1 MGCQQKHNGDE
12 ITKRAE
18 KVRSNIKR
26 EEAIE
31 LETTRIL
38 EVGRSRLCLKQILYD
53 FKEAHQQINLEPKSI
68 VLKSNVHRFGVPQI
82 DISSIKYL
90 NFKFL
95 SLKLCIK
102 NKFMDRIV
110 NNNWF
115 EQNLTY
121 ILRTKKKK
129 HVVYVWQK
137 LKSQFILLFSLF
149 LLLFIGSTGPFWYYS
164 WVSLYYFSYFLHL
177 FTVLS
182 VKSFQF
188 QQNKRISNKPVIQLI
203 VRFSKIYNHIIF
215 FSRSCSNWLPFV
227 TKLCQQNK

>member
-1 MGCQQKHNGDE
+1 MIWVPLRGVYIKEWGQTEKGWFFWASRGRRGEKATERERERENRNKRGKHNGDE

-68 VLKSNVHRFGVPQI
+68 VLKSNVYRFGVPQI

-110 NNNWF
+110 NNN
-115 EQNLTY
+115 
-121 ILRTKKKK
+121 
-129 HVVYVWQK
+129 
-137 LKSQFILLFSLF
+137 
-149 LLLFIGSTGPFWYYS
+149 
-164 WVSLYYFSYFLHL
+164 
-177 FTVLS
+177 
-182 VKSFQF
+182 
-188 QQNKRISNKPVIQLI
+188 
-203 VRFSKIYNHIIF
+203 
-215 FSRSCSNWLPFV
+215 
-227 TKLCQQNK
+227 